1 MKMAE
6 NNDQETSGATAAVMR
21 IRTVKPQQEPPER
34 PSVLNPN
41 AAPVLVKLAPPFS
54 VRACQ
59 FLWVVS
65 FVLAGLAIIYFFVVR
80 EDQLPLIVETIR
92 DVNSERTTETYQRA
106 ADIIYW
112 SAFASMIG
120 LLLIQITLL
129 VSFTNR
135 KPGVRWWQFITLLGQ
150 ALLFGLGRE
159 LIAAGDHG
167 EHLRQLL
174 AGQLVAVTL
183 ALLVSNLRGAVAW
196 SVRRHDVR
204 KGLGWSGGADA

>member
-1 MKMAE
+1 M
-6 NNDQETSGATAAVMR
+6 
-21 IRTVKPQQEPPER
+21 
-34 PSVLNPN
+34 
-41 AAPVLVKLAPPFS
+41 
-54 VRACQ
+54 
-59 FLWVVS
+59 WVVS
-65 FVLAGLAIIYFFVVR
+65 CVLAGLAIIYFFVVR

-112 SAFASMIG
+112 SAFAAMIG

>member
-1 MKMAE
+1 
-6 NNDQETSGATAAVMR
+6 
-21 IRTVKPQQEPPER
+21 
-34 PSVLNPN
+34 
-41 AAPVLVKLAPPFS
+41 
-54 VRACQ
+54 
-59 FLWVVS
+59 
-65 FVLAGLAIIYFFVVR
+65 
-80 EDQLPLIVETIR
+80 
-92 DVNSERTTETYQRA
+92 
-106 ADIIYW
+106 
-112 SAFASMIG
+112 MIG